1 MAERKDLIIIGGGP
15 GGYVAALRAAQF
27 KKKVL
32 LVEEDR
38 VGGTCMNWGC
48 IPTKY
53 LLHQSKL
60 FWEIK
65 GNQRFSGPLEQVAC
79 DWTLVQAGR
88 VKVVD
93 RLVKGTEFLLQKA
106 QVEMIKGRARLIDD
120 KKVLV
125 AEAGGENVFEAE
137 RIILATGSR
146 PSDLAFLK
154 SDGRKVITSREALE
168 LGAVPQSLL
177 VVGAGAIGLEL
188 GTIYSRLGTTVT
200 VLELLPT
207 IIPGCDREMGTRLER
222 ILKTQGLSIFTQMRI
237 DRAEEAEGRMRLS
250 GLCLKTKAA
259 FSFEAE
265 KVLLAVGRRPN
276 SDTFQTAPGLV
287 PLEEGFV
294 AVDEKLRTRLPGIYA
309 IGDLIGGKFLAH
321 KASHEGLTAV
331 ENALGADKTMDY
343 SALPLA
349 VFTEPEFASVGLTEE
364 EAREKGI
371 ACQIGHFSLQA
382 NGRALTMD
390 RPEGMVKLIAG
401 KDDTL
406 LGAHLLAPSA
416 SDLVAELTL
425 AIRNKLKLSD
435 VSSTIYIHP
444 TLSEAVMEAAL
455 QAKGM
460 ALHVLN

>member
-1 MAERKDLIIIGGGP
+1 MAEKRDLIIIGGGP
-15 GGYVAALRAAQF
+15 GGYVAGLRAAQL
-27 KKKVL
+27 KRRVL
-32 LVEEDR
+32 LIEEDR

-48 IPTKY
+48 IPTKF
-53 LLHQSKL
+53 LLHQTKL
-60 FWEIK
+60 FWELK
-65 GNQRFSGPLEQVAC
+65 ENKRFSGPLEQVAC
-79 DWTLVQAGR
+79 DWKLVQADR

-106 QVEMIKGRARLIDD
+106 KVETIKGRARLLDE
-120 KKVLV
+120 KRVSV
-125 AEAGGENVFEAE
+125 AEAGGETVFEAE
-137 RIILATGSR
+137 RIILAAGSR
-146 PSDLAFLK
+146 SSDLPFLK
-154 SDGRKVITSREALE
+154 PDGRKVITSREALE
-168 LGAVPQSLL
+168 LEAIPESLL

-188 GTIYSRLGTTVT
+188 GTIYARLGTKVT

-207 IIPGCDREMGTRLER
+207 ILPGCDREMGTRLER
-222 ILKTQGLSIFTQMRI
+222 ILKTQGLAIFTQMRI
-237 DRAEEAEGRMRLS
+237 DRAEEADGRMKLS

-259 FSFEAE
+259 FSYEAE

-276 SDTFQTAPGLV
+276 SDTFQTQTGVV
-287 PLEEGFV
+287 PLEKGFV
-294 AVDEKLRTRLPGIYA
+294 AVDEKLRTKLPGIYA
-309 IGDLIGGKFLAH
+309 IGDLIGGKLLAH

-331 ENALGADKTMDY
+331 ENAFGADKTMDY

-371 ACQIGHFSLQA
+371 ACQVGHFSLQA
-382 NGRALTMD
+382 NGRAVTMD

-401 KDDTL
+401 PDDTL

-425 AIRNKLKLSD
+425 AIRKKLKLAD
-435 VSSTIYIHP
+435 VSSTIHIHP

-455 QAKGM
+455 QAKGL
-460 ALHVLN
+460 ALHALN